1 MADDCAICGDPLFDS
16 EGAITKEDGREKPAV
31 QLPCKH
37 MYHRECIQPIIKAD
51 GSAECPL
58 CRTKFTQESMKQL
71 DDKYSAKPVEK
82 LPAPTPAIIT
92 MLKRSAQRF
101 ENDLE
106 GFKEYSIAQL
116 GKRYELTDAFL
127 TKVFNEKTAGRR
139 RRKTKRNLKRRLKNK
154 RNTSKRI

>member
-16 EGAITKEDGREKPAV
+16 EGAIAKEDGREKPVV

-58 CRTKFTQESMKQL
+58 CRTTFTRDSLRQL
-71 DDKYSAKPVEK
+71 DDKSSAKPVER
-82 LPAPTPAIIT
+82 LQAPTPGIVTI
-92 MLKRSAQRF
+92 LKRSAQRF
-101 ENDLE
+101 EGDLD

-116 GKRYELTDAFL
+116 GNRYELTDAFL
-127 TKVFNEKTAGRR
+127 TKVFNDKTAGRR
-139 RRKTKRNLKRRLKNK
+139 RRKTKRNLKRRPKNK
-154 RNTSKRI
+154 RKTLKRD